1 MVVLGEHRE
10 AVQHQH
16 PQSVRITTT
25 IFSENGVSVVAM
37 CADSHL
43 TKRAKQWRIAG
54 CGWVPRRVVVGLPI
68 ESRPPLQVEI
78 DG

>member
-16 PQSVRITTT
+16 PQAVSSPTKF
-25 IFSENGVSVVAM
+25 FSENGVSVVAM

-43 TKRAKQWRIAG
+43 T
-54 CGWVPRRVVVGLPI
+54 GLSKTVLYSP
-68 ESRPPLQVEI
+68 EMGLVK
-78 DG
+78 